1 MMFLIV
7 FKMKSKKATIVR
19 LVEAV
24 VNGVS
29 LWRVYVNMQL
39 TRVFAS
45 EEEAKKWID
54 EITGNHVSL

>member
-1 MMFLIV
+1 
-7 FKMKSKKATIVR
+7 MKLERATIVR

>member
-1 MMFLIV
+1 
-7 FKMKSKKATIVR
+7 MKSTKAIVVR

-24 VNGVS
+24 VNGTT

-54 EITGNHVSL
+54 EIQGNSIVL

>member
-1 MMFLIV
+1 MKFLNA
-7 FKMKSKKATIVR
+7 FKMKSKRATIVR

-54 EITGNHVSL
+54 EITGNYVSL